1 MITSFLKNK
10 IYLLMLGMG
19 IGMAVTS
26 CKKSEVDE
34 PVVEPEPPVK
44 ENMRTNL
51 TKDSIFLYAKEVYLW
66 NESLPT
72 YEQFNP
78 RKYTGGKTDLDNYER
93 ELFDITQYSK
103 STETTRPYEFVSFG
117 VDEPKYSYID
127 DITTRNAAQ
136 AYVTKAKA
144 DVELD
149 GSGYDLGFLSFQ
161 GYGTE
166 TSYELYATAV
176 FPGSPADKAGI
187 TRGSKITKIN
197 STTIGSNFNGE
208 IDLFMSL
215 TEAET
220 TKATVSG
227 VKADGT
233 AFTNVELTKV
243 KYTSSPVYKS
253 KTLTAG
259 TKKIG
264 YLAFARFSELN
275 SNAKKDLDAAFSKF
289 ATDGVTDLIIDLRYN
304 GGGYVSTAEY
314 LTNLIAPASAT
325 GVMFKEHY
333 NKTMQENK
341 ASILKNQPLLDE
353 NEKVQFQ
360 NGKLV
365 TYADVDFSLEEN
377 TVNFNKKGALTGV
390 TNVVFLVTGNT
401 ASASELVINNLKPV
415 MTVKLVGKTTYG
427 KPVGFF
433 PVRIENKYDVYL
445 SMFETRNKLDQ
456 GGYYAGIPTDVVDL
470 GGTSSRT
477 VFDDARKDFGDPE
490 ENYTKNAIN
499 ILAPGAVV
507 TTAKAV
513 MSIRGKTVSV
523 SSALGL
529 LDKARPINNFIGMV
543 ETRHKIKK

>member
-1 MITSFLKNK
+1 MITTLLKHK
-10 IYLLMLGMG
+10 SYLLMLGMG
-19 IGMAVTS
+19 IGIAVTS

-34 PVVEPEPPVK
+34 PVVEPPVT
-44 ENMRTNL
+44 EDTRTNL

-66 NESLPT
+66 NDALPT

-78 RKYTGGKTDLDNYER
+78 RKYTGGTTELDNYEQ

-103 STETTRPYEFVSFG
+103 STETNRPYEFVSLTA
-117 VDEPKYSYID
+117 DYPKYSYID

-136 AYVTKAKA
+136 AYVPQAKA

-161 GYGTE
+161 GYGTN

-187 TRGSKITKIN
+187 TRGTKITKIN
-197 STTIGSNFNGE
+197 STTLGSDFNGE
-208 IDLFMSL
+208 GDLIYSL
-215 TEAET
+215 VETET

-227 VKADGT
+227 VKPDGT
-233 AFTNVELTKV
+233 VFTNVELNKV

-275 SNAKKDLDAAFSKF
+275 SNAKKDLDAAFAQF

-314 LTNLIAPASAT
+314 LVNLIAPASAT

-333 NKTMQENK
+333 NKTMQ
-341 ASILKNQPLLDE
+341 AGDADILINQPLLDE
-353 NEKVQFQ
+353 NEKVQYQ

-365 TYADVDFSLEEN
+365 TYADVDYSLEEN
-377 TVNFNKKGALTGV
+377 TVNFSKKGNVNGV

-401 ASASELVINNLKPV
+401 ASASELVINSLKPV
-415 MTVKLVGKTTYG
+415 MTVKLVGRTTYG

-456 GGYYAGIPTDVVDL
+456 GGYYAGITTDVVDQ
-470 GGTSSRT
+470 GGTSSRS
-477 VFDDARKDFGDPE
+477 VFDDAMHDFGDPE
-490 ENYTKNAIN
+490 ENYTKNAIK

-507 TTAKAV
+507 TSAKAV